1 LKFLAHILRRYT
13 RFIRS
18 ALLPLGPWGVLG
30 IAFVDAAFL
39 GVPLDPVVAGWVY
52 ADQHRWWLYVF
63 MAAVGSAMGSVVL
76 WFAGLKGGEPFLE
89 KRFGRRRVEQMRDR
103 FAEQEF
109 IALAGAAMLPPPAP
123 FKLFILSAGVFDMRL
138 GNFLLAILVGR
149 TLRFTVVSFLTI
161 RFGPQIVNLAVLV
174 VRRHLA
180 LLLLALAILI
190 AMYLLIRRIR
200 RPGSAPSC

>member
-1 LKFLAHILRRYT
+1 MC
-13 RFIRS
+13 IRDS
-18 ALLPLGPWGVLG
+18 PWGVLG

-52 ADQHRWWLYVF
+52 ADQHHWWLYVF
-63 MAAVGSAMGSVVL
+63 MAAVGSALGSVIL
-76 WFAGLKGGEPFLE
+76 WFVGLKGGEPFLE

-109 IALAGAAMLPPPAP
+109 IGLAGAAMLPPPAP
-123 FKLFILSAGVFDMRL
+123 FKLFVLSAGVFNMRL

-180 LLLLALAILI
+180 LLLLSLAILI
-190 AMYLLIRRIR
+190 AMYLLVRRIR
-200 RPGSAPSC
+200 RPGSEPSC